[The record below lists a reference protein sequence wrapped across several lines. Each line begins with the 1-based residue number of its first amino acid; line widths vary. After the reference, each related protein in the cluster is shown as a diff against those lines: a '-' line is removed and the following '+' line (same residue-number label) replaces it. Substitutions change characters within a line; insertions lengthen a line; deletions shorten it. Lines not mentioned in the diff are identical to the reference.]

1 MAEVQI
7 AQPEAGEERLVRGL
21 LGQDPSA
28 PSLAPLNPALMRLMS
43 SRRVLL
49 LQGPVGPFFDRL
61 TKWLVGRGGEVRR
74 VVFQGGDE
82 RDCTAATPIRFKG
95 AVADWPAFFSNL
107 ADQLEIDCVVLFGQS
122 RRYHQSALAIAKARG
137 IATVVMEE
145 GYFRPGFGTMELGG
159 VNGYSSTL
167 FRYTWQTEVMST
179 ADPDAEKEGIR
190 PDISPWHF
198 QKMAWHAANHYLALW
213 RSRSTYPHYNHHR
226 IEDPFHYAVYW
237 VRSWARK
244 IVRRGAQLRLQAKLF
259 ETRPVYYMVPLQ
271 VDGDSQLV
279 YHSSF
284 GKNPEFIS
292 EVLHS
297 FARRAPA
304 GSLLVFKEHPYSR
317 GGPGHEKLV
326 RAIANE
332 LGIEERIRYLCEGD
346 TPALAE
352 HSAGVVLIN
361 STVGLQALERGVP
374 LMVMG
379 DALYDQ
385 PKLTFQGQLDDFWV
399 NRQPPDPEM
408 SKLFLAQLKNLTQVP
423 ASLYARASE
432 PLSWSPQLPTV
443 DLPDAQSAY
452 VC

>member
-7 AQPEAGEERLVRGL
+7 AQPEIGEDRPVRGL
-21 LGQDPSA
+21 LGDNPSA
-28 PSLAPLNPALMRLMS
+28 PALAPTNPALMRLMS

-61 TKWLVGRGGEVRR
+61 TKWLIGRGGEVRR

-82 RDCTAATPIRFKG
+82 RDCAVVNPIRFKG
-95 AVADWPAFFSNL
+95 AVSDWPAFFSNL
-107 ADQLEIDCVVLFGQS
+107 VDQLEVDCVVLFGQS
-122 RRYHQSALAIAKARG
+122 RRYHQAALAVAKARG

-167 FRYTWQTEVMST
+167 FRYTWQTEVMGT
-179 ADPDAEKEGIR
+179 AVSETEREGIR

-213 RSRSTYPHYNHHR
+213 RHRSAYPHYHHHR
-226 IEDPFHYAVYW
+226 TEDPFHYAAYW
-237 VRSWARK
+237 LRSWARK
-244 IVRRGAQLRLQAKLF
+244 LVRRGPQLRLQAKLF
-259 ETRPVYYMVPLQ
+259 ETGLMYFMVPLQ

-297 FARRAPA
+297 FARCAPA
-304 GSLLVFKEHPYSR
+304 DSLLVFKEHPYSR
-317 GGPGHEKLV
+317 GGPGHGKLV
-326 RAIANE
+326 RTIAKE
-332 LGIEERIRYLCEGD
+332 LGIDDRIRYLSEGD

-423 ASLYARASE
+423 ASLYGLNSE
-432 PLSWSPQLPTV
+432 SLGWSPQLPTA